1 MRQRSMRRV
10 ALTVAAVAGA
20 LVIAERA
27 TAQTTVRRIAA
38 PAAPVTRRVVVSL
51 PDRRLAVLVN
61 GQIVRVFAV
70 AVGAPQSP
78 SPVGQFTI
86 VNRLS
91 DPTYY
96 RPGKVIG
103 PGPSNPLG
111 TRWLGLDIKG
121 YGIHGT
127 DDPASIGYARSHG
140 CIRLRNRD
148 VEELFELLQ
157 TGDIV
162 ELQGERTAEIA
173 EIFDQDDS
181 SHRRRAANDTDAAR
195 LPSTPDDRR

>member
-1 MRQRSMRRV
+1 MRATWVRIV
-10 ALTVAAVAGA
+10 IGVAVAGGA
-20 LVIAERA
+20 LLSA
-27 TAQTTVRRIAA
+27 T
-38 PAAPVTRRVVVSL
+38 PAAAQSAVGVTRRVVVSL
-51 PDRRLAVLVN
+51 PHRKLAV
-61 GQIVRVFAV
+61 IVDGRVVRTFSV

-78 SPVGQFTI
+78 TPIGRFTI

-111 TRWLGLDIKG
+111 TRWLGFDRKG

-127 DDPASIGYARSHG
+127 DEPGSIGYARSHG

-148 VEELFELLQ
+148 VEQLFDLLRV
-157 TGDIV
+157 GDVV
-162 ELQGERTAEIA
+162 ELQHEPTSEVAALFGNTG
-173 EIFDQDDS
+173 S
-181 SHRRRAANDTDAAR
+181 STSH
-195 LPSTPDDRR
+195 STSH